1 MNCSSTKLAYK
12 QTGYFSSLIVDYL
25 DASPALSFLYEHRPT
40 IEGCAKAI
48 KNREQFPTERK
59 ALVEHLTEQY
69 KILETSELVQKN
81 IASLSD
87 ANTFTVCTA
96 HQPALFTGTLYF
108 VYKIL
113 HAIKLARH
121 FEKEF
126 PGKKFVPVYWMGS
139 EDADL
144 EELGKFYLGTE
155 KIVWDTKQTGAVG
168 RMNTKGIDKLLN
180 RIEGE
185 LIVQPFGKELMDV
198 LKSSYTP
205 GTDIQTATFTLL
217 NRLFQE
223 WGLVVL
229 IPDSRVLKSKMI
241 KLFEE
246 DLFHQTA
253 SKLVSETIEKFP
265 KQYKVQANPREIN
278 LFYLKE
284 SVRGRIEKIG
294 DRFVIHDTNLSFS
307 EDEIK
312 AELAQFPERFSPNV
326 ILRGLFQET
335 ILPNIAF
342 VGGGGETA
350 YWLEL
355 KSLFQHF
362 KTPYPVLVLRNS
374 FLLAEKKW
382 KDKIERM
389 GFGLHD
395 FFQSEQTLMNQLVA
409 RNKNGELKLEKEK
422 ETANQLYE
430 LMKSKVSSIDP
441 TLAQHV
447 EALQVKALKP
457 LLELEKKMLRAEKRK
472 YETEQ
477 RQIHTIK
484 SALFPLNGLQER
496 IDNFMPYYAKYGKDF
511 LEMIYN
517 ESLLLDQEF
526 IVTVID

>member
-1 MNCSSTKLAYK
+1 MDCSSTKLAYK

-25 DASPALSFLYEHRPT
+25 DASPALSSLYEHRPDLD
-40 IEGCAKAI
+40 GCANALR
-48 KNREQFPTERK
+48 NRQQFDTERK
-59 ALVEHLTEQY
+59 ALVEHLTDQY
-69 KILETSELVQKN
+69 KN
-81 IASLSD
+81 IKSSSQVSNNISSLSD

-108 VYKIL
+108 IYKIL
-113 HAIKLARH
+113 HAVKLARH

-168 RMNTKGIDKLLN
+168 RMNTKGIDKLIN

-185 LIVQPFGKELMDV
+185 LVVQPFGKELIEL
-198 LKSSYTP
+198 LKSAYTA

-217 NRLFQE
+217 NQLFQDY
-223 WGLVVL
+223 GLVVL
-229 IPDSRVLKSKMI
+229 IPDSRILKSKMI
-241 KLFEE
+241 KVFED

-253 SKLVSETIEKFP
+253 SRLVSDTIEKFP
-265 KQYKVQANPREIN
+265 KQYKVQAHPREIN

-284 SVRGRIEKIG
+284 SVRGRIERIG
-294 DRFVIHDTNLSFS
+294 DRFIVHDTDLSFS
-307 EDEIK
+307 ADEIK
-312 AELAQFPERFSPNV
+312 TELNQFPERFSPNV

-342 VGGGGETA
+342 IGGGGETA

-355 KSLFQHF
+355 KSLFHHF
-362 KTPYPVLVLRNS
+362 KTPFPVLVLRNS
-374 FLLAEKKW
+374 FLLAENKW
-382 KDKIERM
+382 KEKIERM
-389 GFGLHD
+389 GFRLQD
-395 FFQSEQTLMNQLVA
+395 FFQSEQSLLNELVG
-409 RNKNGELKLEKEK
+409 RNKNGQLKLEKEK
-422 ETANQLYE
+422 ETASQLYE
-430 LMKSKVSSIDP
+430 IMKTKAGNIDP
-441 TLAQHV
+441 TLYRHV
-447 EALQVKALKP
+447 EALQVRALKP
-457 LLELEKKMLRAEKRK
+457 LVELEKKMLRAEKRK
-472 YETEQ
+472 YEIEY

-496 IDNFMPYYAKYGKDF
+496 IDNFMPYYAKFGKSF
-511 LEMIYN
+511 IEAIYS